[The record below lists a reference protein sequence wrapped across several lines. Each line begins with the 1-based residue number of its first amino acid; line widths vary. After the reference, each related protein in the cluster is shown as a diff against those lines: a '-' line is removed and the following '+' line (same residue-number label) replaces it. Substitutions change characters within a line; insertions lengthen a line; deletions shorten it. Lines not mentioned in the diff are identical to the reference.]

1 MVCVP
6 FVVFL
11 GSGKL
16 VHHLSELYCDKI
28 STKLYY
34 EDFKGLPPIQTA
46 LRLLPMTVTGIA
58 CNVLIALLIGRVDL
72 VIIICT

>member
-11 GSGKL
+11 GSGKPVIYL
-16 VHHLSELYCDKI
+16 GDSHSNWF